1 MPLLHHLLHHAP
13 THLFLSLAA
22 AFVAIPAAGLLWA
35 AVQTVGR
42 RG

>member
-1 MPLLHHLLHHAP
+1 VALIHHLPAD
-13 THLFLSLAA
+13 LFLSLAA
-22 AFVAIPAAGLLWA
+22 VFFAIPAAGLLWA

>member
-1 MPLLHHLLHHAP
+1 MALIHHLPAD
-13 THLFLSLAA
+13 LFLSLAA
-22 AFVAIPAAGLLWA
+22 AFVAVPAAGLLWA